1 MPNIPAMMSRGDT
14 HTMNILQQRLS
25 KRVQHVLMIVLA
37 LQNMADRISM
47 MSANSICMR
56 KTKKISGSSNHRQM
70 FKQSVLPTS
79 FKPHWQHLLLDG
91 LTLISCISPRRTSLW
106 IVGIDDIVAGML
118 G

>member
-70 FKQSVLPTS
+70 FKQS
-79 FKPHWQHLLLDG
+79 HWQHLLLDG
-91 LTLISCISPRRTSLW
+91 LTLISCISLRRTSLW